1 MNANFIRKKIL
12 LMKNNTDASTQVSM
26 MRKRLEKYLKEP
38 STELSNKEHAR
49 MFTDNGQQ
57 AEQRKK
63 TLNKWAEKNK
73 KETFEYIFNEKVK
86 KIKTFQLTDD
96 VLNELEEICKEIYN
110 TGYCRGVR
118 EGILD

>member
-1 MNANFIRKKIL
+1 
-12 LMKNNTDASTQVSM
+12 M
-26 MRKRLEKYLKEP
+26 MRKRLEKYPKE
-38 STELSNKEHAR
+38 SSSELFNKEHIQ
-49 MFTDNGQQ
+49 MFTDNDQP

-63 TLNKWAEKNK
+63 MLNNWAEKNK
-73 KETFEYIFNEKVK
+73 KEKFEYIFNESVK